1 VFPFLPV
8 VGVTLSAL
16 GLYFTVS
23 RNRQIPATVV
33 QAALAPAPTPVQ
45 SVSVSLPTVS
55 QIQTTGDAVADEI
68 MKAVGRAP
76 PIPPAT
82 IQAAQKLVSQL
93 PNLKF

>member
-23 RNRQIPATVV
+23 RNKQIPTTVV
-33 QAALAPAPTPVQ
+33 QAALAPAPQPAVTI
-45 SVSVSLPTVS
+45 SLPSAS
-55 QIQTTGDAVADEI
+55 QIQTTGDALADEI
-68 MKAVGRAP
+68 MKVAGRAP

-82 IQAAQKLVSQL
+82 VAAAQKIVSQF

>member
-1 VFPFLPV
+1 MFPFLPV

-23 RNRQIPATVV
+23 RAKPIPTAVV
-33 QAALAPAPTPVQ
+33 QAALAPAPPTL
-45 SVSVSLPTVS
+45 SVSLPTAS

-76 PIPPAT
+76 PIPPDT
-82 IQAAQKLVSQL
+82 IAAAQKIVSQF